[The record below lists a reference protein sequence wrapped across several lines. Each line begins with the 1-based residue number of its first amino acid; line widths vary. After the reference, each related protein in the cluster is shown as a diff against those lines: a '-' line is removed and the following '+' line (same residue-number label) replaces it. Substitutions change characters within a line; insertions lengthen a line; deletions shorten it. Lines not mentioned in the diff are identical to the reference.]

1 MCFNWRYSPANYSSA
16 AFSWFLFWTPQ
27 SCQSNSFLRLLE
39 IKPSFVWGSSMLES
53 LNFSFFFSFKCL
65 NVCHLNS
72 VVCEYQSY
80 CQICNIRCENN
91 VPGWIFHF
99 TVKQTDK
106 KKKKNTTGCAVFY
119 HWLDVCFMVHII
131 DPICTAAERR
141 GIYWPRILFIWLF

>member
-1 MCFNWRYSPANYSSA
+1 
-16 AFSWFLFWTPQ
+16 
-27 SCQSNSFLRLLE
+27 
-39 IKPSFVWGSSMLES
+39 MLES
-53 LNFSFFFSFKCL
+53 PPIFPFDKRLT
-65 NVCHLNS
+65 VCHLNS

-91 VPGWIFHF
+91 VPRWIFHF

-106 KKKKNTTGCAVFY
+106 KPTGCAVFY

-141 GIYWPRILFIWLF
+141 GIHWPRILFIWLF